1 MEYTIRDADATQLD
15 RLEEIEQACFSM
27 PWTRQQLQTQLTDST
42 HLLIAAEVGGTV
54 AGYVGMMYIIDE
66 GYISNVAVAP
76 EYRRQGLADALI
88 AELCRRC
95 AKLELVFVT
104 LEVRRSNAA
113 AIALYE
119 KHGFSV
125 VGERKNYYERP
136 REDAL
141 LMTKFFSEAK

>member
-42 HLLIAAEVGGTV
+42 HVLIAAEVGGTV

>member
-1 MEYTIRDADATQLD
+1 MEYTIRDADADQLD
-15 RLEEIEQACFSM
+15 RLEEIEQVCFSM

-42 HLLIAAEVGGTV
+42 HVLIVAEVGGTV

-88 AELCRRC
+88 VALCERC
-95 AKLELVFVT
+95 AALNLAFVT

-119 KHGFSV
+119 KHGFAV